1 MFDIKLYS
9 QALDVIPQ
17 HYVLVNV
24 MVARMRQLQ
33 GGAEPLVESE
43 NVSLF
48 DIALREIVEGKIVAK
63 QIVEP
68 LKPTLTLKA
77 EHLE

>member
-43 NVSLF
+43 NASLF
-48 DIALREIVEGKIVAK
+48 DIALREIVEGKIVGK

-68 LKPTLTLKA
+68 QKPTLTLKA

>member
-1 MFDIKLYS
+1 MFDIKMY
-9 QALDVIPQ
+9 ALALEIIPQ

-48 DIALREIVEGKIVAK
+48 DIALKEIVEGKIVAK

-68 LKPTLTLKA
+68 QKPTLTLKA